1 MSNYLA
7 IATVTVT
14 LRDLLQEAASLAVP
28 GSAVTTQRPI
38 SISNSGQEKAGIN
51 LYLYQVKPNPS
62 WINNDVP
69 TRNFNGYLLQR
80 PQTALDLDYLLSFHG
95 SEVSMEPQRLLG
107 SAITSLH
114 AQPFLSQSA
123 IQNAIKNSS
132 YLAQSDLFNQP
143 ELVRFGPL
151 NLNLE
156 ELSKLWSV
164 FFQIPYTLSV
174 AYRASVVLLEAVE
187 ELPETKVVQKPVI
200 TVNKEVAS

>member
-7 IATVTVT
+7 IATVTIT

-38 SISNSGQEKAGIN
+38 SISNNGQEKAGIN
-51 LYLYQVKPNPS
+51 LYLYQVKPNPF
-62 WINNDVP
+62 WTNNDVP
-69 TRNFNGYLLQR
+69 TRNFNGYLVQR
-80 PQTALDLDYLLSFHG
+80 PQMALDLDYLLSFHG

-107 SAITSLH
+107 SAIISLH

-123 IQNAIKNSS
+123 IQNAINNSS

-200 TVNKEVAS
+200 TMNGEVLS